1 MTHTPVTDKFI
12 NRLSAM
18 CKRAGYK
25 VPTANEIKLRK
36 AAEQVESAKMRVLAR
51 ELKKFASIQK
61 KINQLTKANKNK

>member
-1 MTHTPVTDKFI
+1 
-12 NRLSAM
+12 M